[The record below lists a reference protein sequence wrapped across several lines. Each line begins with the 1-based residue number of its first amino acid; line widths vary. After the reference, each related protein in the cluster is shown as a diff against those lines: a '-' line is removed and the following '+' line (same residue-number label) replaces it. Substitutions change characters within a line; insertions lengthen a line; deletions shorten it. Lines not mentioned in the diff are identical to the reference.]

1 LLKKGIQ
8 RETYLVCLR
17 FTLHEIRFTRY
28 GLRNKRVR
36 IMKMNQ
42 ITSLTWQRVFVS
54 ILIIFIASAIRLVFF
69 GGLGRGIPYLTYY
82 PAVMIAAIYGGL
94 FSGLLATVFSSL
106 LCFYWV
112 QKGLISPL
120 EWLAMA
126 VFLLSC
132 TMISAIAEAM
142 RRANRRAM
150 EAQVQAQ
157 NANQAKSAFL
167 ANMSHELRTP
177 LNAIL
182 GYSQLMQRD
191 TSLPSEHCEYL
202 SIINRSG
209 EHLLALINEVLE
221 ISKIEAKRIT
231 IDLVNFNIHNLILD
245 LKNMFEVK
253 TKAKG
258 LLFEVRGINDLP
270 RFIIADE
277 TKLRIILT
285 NLIGNA
291 IKFTQSGGVII
302 RFSIQKDPLEEEF
315 LLVEVEDTG
324 PGIAEAEK
332 DKLFKY
338 FMQTES
344 GKQTKSGTG
353 LGLAIS
359 QDYAKMLDGEI
370 TVRSSLG
377 AGSTFYVKIRI
388 KEGTEEDIKTE
399 VFTRRVIGLAPGQNA
414 PRVLVA
420 EDTEESR
427 FLLVKLLRLVG
438 LDVREAANGSEAIKI
453 FEAWKPVLIWMDIR
467 MPVMDG
473 LEATRIIKATE
484 PGKQTKIIA
493 LSAHVLGEE
502 REDIFAAGCDDFVG
516 KPYRENELFDI
527 MEKHLALQYIYEETQ
542 TEENAAVLPSDIV
555 LNLYSLDIGL
565 RSELNKAVTNTD
577 AIKIAEI
584 AEQIQRKEPALA
596 LALQMCAKNFD
607 YDTIRNALQNN
618 LQTEE

>member
-1 LLKKGIQ
+1 MM
-8 RETYLVCLR
+8 
-17 FTLHEIRFTRY
+17 
-28 GLRNKRVR
+28 
-36 IMKMNQ
+36 MKLDQ
-42 ITSLTWQRVFVS
+42 ITPLTWKRLFIS
-54 ILIIFIASAIRLVFF
+54 LFIIVVASVIRALFF

-82 PAVMIAAIYGGL
+82 PAIMIAAIYGGL
-94 FSGLLATVFSSL
+94 FSGLLATVFSAL
-106 LCFYWV
+106 LTFYWV
-112 QKGLISPL
+112 QKGFISPL

-150 EAQVQAQ
+150 EAQIQAQ
-157 NANQAKSAFL
+157 TANQAKSAFL

-182 GYSQLMQRD
+182 GYSQLIQRD
-191 TSLPSEHCEYL
+191 ASLSSEHCAYL

-245 LKNMFEVK
+245 LKNMFELK

-258 LLFEVRGINDLP
+258 VLLEVLGMNELP
-270 RFIIADE
+270 CFVITDE
-277 TKLRIILT
+277 IKLRIILI

-291 IKFTQSGGVII
+291 VKFTENGKVII
-302 RFSIQKDPLEEEF
+302 RFSAHKDSPEEEY
-315 LLVEVEDTG
+315 LWVEVEDTG

-359 QDYAKMLDGEI
+359 QEYARMLGGEI
-370 TVRSSLG
+370 TVTSTID
-377 AGSTFYVKIRI
+377 AGSTFYVKV
-388 KEGTEEDIKTE
+388 KTQEGRQEDLKTE
-399 VFTRRVIGLAPGQNA
+399 ILKRRVIGLAPGQNA

-427 FLLVKLLRLVG
+427 LLLVKLLKLVG
-438 LDVREAANGSEAIKI
+438 FDVREAANGSQAIKI
-453 FEAWKPVLIWMDIR
+453 FEAWKPDLIWMDIR
-467 MPVMDG
+467 MPVIDG

-516 KPYRENELFDI
+516 KPYRENQLFDI
-527 MEKHLALQYIYEETQ
+527 MKKHLALQYVYEEMQ
-542 TEENAAVLPSDIV
+542 IEEDAAVLPSNIA
-555 LNLYSLDIGL
+555 LNLRSLDADFC
-565 RSELNKAVTNTD
+565 SELNRAIANTD
-577 AIKIAEI
+577 AIRIAEI
-584 AEQIQRKEPALA
+584 AEEIRIKEPALA
-596 LALQMCAKNFD
+596 LVLQTCAKNFD
-607 YDTIRNALQNN
+607 YDTIRHALQNN

>member
-1 LLKKGIQ
+1 
-8 RETYLVCLR
+8 
-17 FTLHEIRFTRY
+17 
-28 GLRNKRVR
+28 
-36 IMKMNQ
+36 
-42 ITSLTWQRVFVS
+42 
-54 ILIIFIASAIRLVFF
+54 
-69 GGLGRGIPYLTYY
+69 
-82 PAVMIAAIYGGL
+82 
-94 FSGLLATVFSSL
+94 
-106 LCFYWV
+106 
-112 QKGLISPL
+112 
-120 EWLAMA
+120 
-126 VFLLSC
+126 
-132 TMISAIAEAM
+132 
-142 RRANRRAM
+142 
-150 EAQVQAQ
+150 
-157 NANQAKSAFL
+157 
-167 ANMSHELRTP
+167 
-177 LNAIL
+177 
-182 GYSQLMQRD
+182 
-191 TSLPSEHCEYL
+191 
-202 SIINRSG
+202 
-209 EHLLALINEVLE
+209 VLE

-258 LLFEVRGINDLP
+258 LLFEVTGINDLP

-377 AGSTFYVKIRI
+377 TGSTFCVKIRI

-453 FEAWKPVLIWMDIR
+453 FEEWKPVLIWMDIR

>member
-1 LLKKGIQ
+1 MM
-8 RETYLVCLR
+8 
-17 FTLHEIRFTRY
+17 
-28 GLRNKRVR
+28 
-36 IMKMNQ
+36 MKLDQ
-42 ITSLTWQRVFVS
+42 ITPLTWRRLAVT
-54 ILIIFIASAIRLVFF
+54 IALIIIAAVLRIWPLQALESTVAW
-69 GGLGRGIPYLTYY
+69 LTFY
-82 PAVMIAAIYGGL
+82 PAVMVIAIYGGL
-94 FSGLLATVFSSL
+94 WAGFLATSLACLIVTSCWSLIAAQPFIKNPADWLGVSVFI
-106 LCFYWV
+106 FT
-112 QKGLISPL
+112 G
-120 EWLAMA
+120 
-126 VFLLSC
+126 
-132 TMISAIAEAM
+132 TMISTVSEAM

-150 EAQVQAQ
+150 EAQIEAQ

-191 TSLPSEHCEYL
+191 ASLPSEHCEYL
-202 SIINRSG
+202 RIINRSG

-221 ISKIEAKRIT
+221 ISKIEAKRIS

-258 LLFEVRGINDLP
+258 LLFEVTGINDLP

-291 IKFTQSGGVII
+291 IKFTQSGDVII
-302 RFSIQKDPLEEEF
+302 RFSVQKDSPEEEF
-315 LLVEVEDTG
+315 LLAEVEDTG

-344 GKQTKSGTG
+344 GKQSKSGTG

-388 KEGTEEDIKTE
+388 KEGTEEDIETE
-399 VFTRRVIGLAPGQNA
+399 IFTRRVIGLAPGQNA

-427 FLLVKLLRLVG
+427 LLLVKLLQSVG
-438 LDVREAANGSEAIKI
+438 FDVREAVNGSEAIEI
-453 FEAWKPVLIWMDIR
+453 CEVWKPDLIWMDIR

-473 LEATRIIKATE
+473 LEATRIIKAAE
-484 PGKQTKIIA
+484 LGKQTKIVA

-527 MEKHLALQYIYEETQ
+527 MEKHLALQYIYEEIRM
-542 TEENAAVLPSDIV
+542 EEDAAALPSDIA
-555 LNLYSLDIGL
+555 LYLPSLDADFC
-565 RSELNKAVTNTD
+565 SELNRAVNNTD
-577 AIKIAEI
+577 AIRIAEI
-584 AEQIQRKEPALA
+584 AEEIKIKEPALA
-596 LALQMCAKNFD
+596 AALQTAAKNFD
-607 YDTIRNALQNN
+607 YDTIRMALQNN
-618 LQTEE
+618 LKAGKQP